1 MFLNLNQLRSFYT
14 AAKAGSITRAA
25 DELMVTPAAVTLQI
39 KQFEE
44 NLGVKLLFRA
54 GNSMRLTPS
63 GVTVFERAQKIFE
76 DLKHL
81 ETFIADLSKIKSGA
95 VKIGCSETAAIYV
108 LPRLLKIFKQ
118 AYPDIKVIIDRGTNA
133 DMVRSLLDHQNEL
146 LIVRHKANEKRFK
159 MRYMGREEIILV
171 AHNESALLP
180 QANISITAFSKVPL
194 IVPLIGSA
202 TREIVHEHLKRFQVS
217 PKVVM
222 ESSSIALIKKLVRED
237 EGVSFL
243 CRETVEEELSKG
255 ILKEIHLSEG
265 PLFIE
270 YGIGYLNRNNLSRAS
285 LAFLRLIEKSKDRL
299 DK

>member
-25 DELMVTPAAVTLQI
+25 DELMVTPAAVTFQV

-44 NLGVKLLFRA
+44 HLGINLLFRA

-63 GVTVFERAQKIFE
+63 GATVFERVQKIFE
-76 DLKHL
+76 DIKNL

-95 VKIGCSETAAIYV
+95 VKIGCSETAAISV
-108 LPRLLKIFKQ
+108 MPGLIKVFKQ
-118 AYPDIKVIIDRGTNA
+118 TYPDIKVIIDRGTNA
-133 DMVRSLLDHQNEL
+133 DMVSSLLDHQNEL
-146 LIVRHKANEKRFK
+146 LIVRYRSKEKRFK
-159 MRYMGREEIILV
+159 MRHMGRKEILLV
-171 AHNESALLP
+171 AVNESDLLP
-180 QANISITAFSKVPL
+180 QHNISIGELSKVPL
-194 IVPLIGSA
+194 IVPLNGSA
-202 TREIVHEHLKRFQVS
+202 TREIVRDHLKRFKVY

-222 ESSSIALIKKLVRED
+222 ESSSIALIMRLVRED

-243 CRETVEEELSKG
+243 CRDVVEEELSKG

-265 PLFIE
+265 ALFIE

-285 LAFLRLIEKSKDRL
+285 LAFLRLIEKSKDL
-299 DK
+299 L